1 MMTNHQLYMLA
12 NQSGQWYNAV
22 LEQGKRFL
30 EAFDSTQGQFPWDDE
45 SHMFLAEKV
54 FLITAINHAIRHL
67 ERLDYELKERGDTSF
82 DRLLSLIASAEERKK
97 IKEWRN
103 MNEHDIEYLAGEGRN
118 RQNFISVVEKNGQH
132 IGIDAFSTFLHGG
145 IGVFMIGNIEIDKLL
160 LNFKEN
166 RSEILKKVE
175 KVFDKAIIDDA
186 KDRGKE

>member
-1 MMTNHQLYMLA
+1 MLTNHQLYMLA

-22 LEQGKRFL
+22 LKQAQRFL
-30 EAFDSTQGQFPWDDE
+30 DAFDSTHGQFPWDDDPGI
-45 SHMFLAEKV
+45 FLAEKV

-67 ERLDYELKERGDTSF
+67 ERLDYELKKRGDTSF

-118 RQNFISVVEKNGQH
+118 QQNFISVVEKNGQH

-166 RSEILKKVE
+166 RSEILKKLE
-175 KVFDKAIIDDA
+175 TVFDKALIDDA